1 MSTGLL
7 IFFLVWLAFALAGGA
22 LIVVVWER
30 MRSRYATRDK
40 APEL

>member
-7 IFFLVWLAFALAGGA
+7 IFFLVWLTFALAGGV
-22 LIVVVWER
+22 LVVVVWER

-40 APEL
+40 TPEL

>member
-1 MSTGLL
+1 MSIGLF
-7 IFFLVWLAFALAGGA
+7 IFFLVWLALALAGGA

-40 APEL
+40 TPER